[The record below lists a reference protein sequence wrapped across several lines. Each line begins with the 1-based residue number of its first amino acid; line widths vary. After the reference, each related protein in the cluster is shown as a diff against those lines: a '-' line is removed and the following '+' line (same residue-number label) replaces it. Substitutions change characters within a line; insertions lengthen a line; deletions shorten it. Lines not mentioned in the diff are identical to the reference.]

1 MSIGTTFMGVGN
13 LFTAGGVVM
22 FPLLGFSVLAIALI
36 LERILFWMQINGRQ
50 DRVVKEV
57 LNLYRHNN
65 VVSAMDKLHQST
77 DLPVSR
83 IFLAALQLEDAT
95 PEEFRLALESSAQ
108 AEIPLLKRFQTVF
121 DTIISLAPLLG
132 LLGTVL
138 GLITSFASLSIGD
151 AGGAKTAAVTG
162 GISEALVST
171 ASGLVVAIFTL
182 LFANVFRGL
191 HQRQM
196 AFIQEHGGQLEL
208 LYRRRYERGE
218 TSYAPS
224 R

>member
-1 MSIGTTFMGVGN
+1 MGIGN
-13 LFTAGGVVM
+13 IFTAGGVVM
-22 FPLLGFSVLAIALI
+22 YPLLGFSVLAVSLI
-36 LERILFWMQINGRQ
+36 IERVLFWMQINGRQ
-50 DRVVKEV
+50 ERVVKEV
-57 LNLYRHNN
+57 LSLYKHNN
-65 VVSAMDKLHQST
+65 VVSTLDKLKQNT
-77 DLPVSR
+77 DLPVAR
-83 IFLAALQLEDAT
+83 IFLAALELEDGT

-108 AEIPLLKRFQTVF
+108 AEIPLLKRFQTIF

-138 GLITSFASLSIGD
+138 GLIASFASLSTDGV
-151 AGGAKTAAVTG
+151 GGARTLGVTG

-182 LFANVFRGL
+182 LFANMFRGL

-218 TSYAPS
+218 KSYASS